1 MDYQLTHRLAKD
13 FASLDQ
19 PKGRRKLN
27 LFVAEGDKCVGELLP
42 AFECRMLFALPEW
55 IEKHRTILQAYPA
68 IEIVEANRGL
78 LGQIT
83 RLTSTPPVI
92 AFFKLPSDAEIPSPE
107 YVKNNLT
114 VALDCVQDPG
124 NLGTIMRCCDW
135 MGVRTIIASP
145 DTADAF
151 SPKCIQASMGATARV
166 KVVYTPLSAYLSSL
180 DRDIPVYGTFL
191 DGENIY
197 CRKLSNSGILLMG
210 NEGRGISDA
219 VAAHVTDRLL
229 IPSYPPGEN
238 TVESLNVAMATAI
251 ALSCFRSTLF

>member
-1 MDYQLTHRLAKD
+1 MDFQLTHRMAKD

-42 AFECRMLFALPEW
+42 AFECRMIFALSDW
-55 IEKHRTILQAYPA
+55 IDKHRSIISTHPG
-68 IEIVEANRGL
+68 IEIIEANRGL

-92 AFFKLPSDAEIPSPE
+92 AFFNLPSDVTAPE
-107 YVKNNLT
+107 AGYLKSNLT

-166 KVVYTPLSAYLSSL
+166 NVAYTPLPEYFASL
-180 DRDIPVYGTFL
+180 DHNIPVYGTFL

-197 CRKLSNSGILLMG
+197 HKKLENSGILLMG

-229 IPSYPPGEN
+229 IPSYPRGQN

-251 ALSCFRSTLF
+251 ALSCFRSALF